1 MNRAKP
7 RWRTAALTTALL
19 ALVGGYLVSAT
30 VANAADPLISQ
41 GRPASASST
50 ENGGTPASNAFDGN
64 NGTRWS
70 SAFADPQWIRVD
82 LGATATV
89 SRVVLRWE
97 GAYARA
103 FTIQTS
109 ANGSSWTTI
118 HTTTNGTGGVQ
129 DLAVSGSGRYVRLN
143 ATARATQWGVSL
155 WEFQVYGVGGSAP
168 PPPPTG
174 PIVRVA
180 EFLADCPVSHRLPD
194 DPIVYP
200 GLPGASHMHSFM
212 GSRVTDA
219 YTDVSDLLAGAT
231 NCNPAVDTSSYWV
244 PTFYVDNQPVEPVTG
259 IFYYLGEGVSDAV
272 REQTQ
277 PLPLGLRIVAG
288 NARATAPDATTI
300 SRWSCLHH
308 NEAGASKDFLTCPAD
323 SMIESYLDFPQCW
336 NGRDLD
342 SADHKSHMAYPVNNA
357 CPSTHPVHVPKLR
370 QVLRYP
376 ANGNP
381 ARFRLSSGAGFTMH
395 GDFFNAWPE
404 AEMERRVR
412 DCIRPKIKCGVNGTP

>member
-1 MNRAKP
+1 
-7 RWRTAALTTALL
+7 
-19 ALVGGYLVSAT
+19 
-30 VANAADPLISQ
+30 
-41 GRPASASST
+41 
-50 ENGGTPASNAFDGN
+50 
-64 NGTRWS
+64 
-70 SAFADPQWIRVD
+70 
-82 LGATATV
+82 
-89 SRVVLRWE
+89 
-97 GAYARA
+97 
-103 FTIQTS
+103 
-109 ANGSSWTTI
+109 
-118 HTTTNGTGGVQ
+118 
-129 DLAVSGSGRYVRLN
+129 
-143 ATARATQWGVSL
+143 
-155 WEFQVYGVGGSAP
+155 VYGVGGGAP

-180 EFLADCPVSHRLPD
+180 EFLADCPFSHRLPD

-219 YTDVSDLLAGAT
+219 YTDVTDLLNGAS

-288 NARATAPDATTI
+288 NARATAPDATTN

-308 NEAGASKDFLTCPAD
+308 NEAGASKDFLTCPAG

-342 SADHKSHMAYPVNNA
+342 SADHKSHMAYPVNNG
-357 CPSTHPVHVPKLR
+357 CPATHPVHVPKLR

-395 GDFFNAWPE
+395 GDFFNAWPA